1 MYVNVQSG
9 GVNRN
14 SSQVGLRNGGKGEKM
29 KRAEGAK
36 KFMVRST
43 CEEDI
48 RGANLRKATCEGPA
62 RRAICMVAVLDGA
75 QNIDKTIARAAPPTA
90 PKPTFALHP

>member
-43 CEEDI
+43 CE
-48 RGANLRKATCEGPA
+48 
-62 RRAICMVAVLDGA
+62 V
-75 QNIDKTIARAAPPTA
+75 KT
-90 PKPTFALHP
+90 